1 MCIDKYIIQPNSP
14 EHYDYFLGWFYRSS
28 IDFKRKIWN
37 KIQFGEEKI
46 EFNEFYFLID
56 FNNILISIYSIY
68 DTGTHNNFFTKDEWK
83 LVVNFNEF
91 ETITG
96 IKEIDYEKYYETKDN
111 CELAILLLED
121 GFVYSLDNDAFLY
134 IKHQLNSMYEY
145 MDLNY
150 FFPDYH
156 LKYQLN
162 KIYDNFLYE
171 LAISYINYAK
181 PIDIIAKSNLCK

>member
-28 IDFKRKIWN
+28 IEFKRKIWN
-37 KIQFGEEKI
+37 KIQLGEERI

-56 FNNILISIYSIY
+56 FDNRLISIYSIY
-68 DTGTHNNFFTKDEWK
+68 DTGTHNNFFTREEWK
-83 LVVNFNEF
+83 LVVDFNEF

-96 IKEIDYEKYYETKDN
+96 IKEIDYKNYYETKES
-111 CELAILLLED
+111 CELAILLLEED
-121 GFVYSLDNDAFLY
+121 FANLLDNDILLD
-134 IKHQLNSMYEY
+134 IKHQLNLMYKY

-150 FFPDYH
+150 FFPNYH

-162 KIYDNFLYE
+162 MIYNNFLYE
-171 LAISYINYAK
+171 LAISYIKYAK
-181 PIDIIAKSNLCK
+181 PIDIIAKSKLCR